1 MYPKAFKESAIVALK
16 TDSKK
21 AIQKTTEATGD
32 LIGNKIANEIT
43 KNYTK
48 ILQKQLKVKQKQQK
62 EDIYLQKKG
71 SKVCMN

>member
-21 AIQKTTEATGD
+21 AIQKTTEATVD